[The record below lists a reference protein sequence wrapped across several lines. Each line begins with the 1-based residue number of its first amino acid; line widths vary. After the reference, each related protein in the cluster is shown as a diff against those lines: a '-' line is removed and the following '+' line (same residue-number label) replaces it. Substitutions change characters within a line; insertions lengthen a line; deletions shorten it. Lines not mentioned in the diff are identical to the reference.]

1 MDPLVHADP
10 THPSRFYHFVRA
22 VVLALVRLLF
32 RVSVSG
38 VENIPKPPFIIA
50 ANHQAWYDPAF
61 IIPFFPVSPVVYTMA
76 KRETVFNR
84 AWKRA
89 LLPLVGVF
97 PISPARGELDE
108 GGVRTVY
115 QILARGGVVLMFP
128 EGRYSRGRAI
138 RQLKVGIG
146 YFALQAG
153 VPVCPVTVNGTNFL
167 YPLRRIEVSIGPPV
181 RPDPPA
187 WWALSTQVSTI
198 VENVRRALTA
208 GFRRRPK

>member
-1 MDPLVHADP
+1 M
-10 THPSRFYHFVRA
+10 
-22 VVLALVRLLF
+22 LF
-32 RVSVSG
+32 RISVSG
-38 VENIPKPPFIIA
+38 LENVPRPPFIIA

-61 IIPFFPVSPVVYTMA
+61 IIPFFPPAPVIYTMA

-108 GGVRTVY
+108 AGVRTVY
-115 QILARGGVVLMFP
+115 QILERGGVVLMFP

-146 YFALQAG
+146 YFALQSG
-153 VPVCPVTVNGTNFL
+153 VPVCPVTVTGTSFL
-167 YPLRRIEVSIGPPV
+167 YPLRRIEVTVGEPI

-187 WWALSTQVSTI
+187 WWALSRRVATV
-198 VENVRRALTA
+198 VENVRRALAT
-208 GFRRRPK
+208 GLVRKRNQEGTH

>member
-1 MDPLVHADP
+1 M
-10 THPSRFYHFVRA
+10 
-22 VVLALVRLLF
+22 LF

-38 VENIPKPPFIIA
+38 LENVPRPPFIIA

-61 IIPFFPVSPVVYTMA
+61 IIPFFPAAPVVYTMA

-97 PISPARGELDE
+97 PISPSRGELDE
-108 GGVRTVY
+108 AGVRTVY
-115 QILARGGVVLMFP
+115 QILERGGVVLMFP

-153 VPVCPVTVNGTNFL
+153 VPVCPVTVTGTRFL
-167 YPLRRIEVSIGPPV
+167 YPLRRIEVVVGAPI

-187 WWALSTQVSTI
+187 WWALSRRVALM
-198 VENVRRALTA
+198 VENVRRALTT
-208 GFRRRPK
+208 GLQRRRK